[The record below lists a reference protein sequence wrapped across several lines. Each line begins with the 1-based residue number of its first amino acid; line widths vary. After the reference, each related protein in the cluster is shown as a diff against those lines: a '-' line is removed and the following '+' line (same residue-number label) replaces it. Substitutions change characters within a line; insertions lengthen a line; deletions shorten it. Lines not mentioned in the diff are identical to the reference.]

1 MRYPLGAI
9 GVAALPVETGRVA
22 TGCCLV
28 ALQSRAVAGSAGI
41 KTVHSRIA
49 AVIKIRIRPARRMNR
64 KWWLGIVG
72 VTTVAADGI
81 ATTAQIRGM
90 TLFTISITGVGK
102 RFRRMG
108 GEPALGMGVIVG
120 RGIRTATG
128 TSAQ

>member
-28 ALQSRAVAGSAGI
+28 ALQGRAVAGSAGI

-72 VTTVAADGI
+72 VATVAADGI
-81 ATTAQIRGM
+81 AAAGQILTMACSALAITGIGCRFRGM
-90 TLFTISITGVGK
+90 G
-102 RFRRMG
+102 
-108 GEPALGMGVIVG
+108 
-120 RGIRTATG
+120 
-128 TSAQ
+128 